1 MTNETLYELIADV
14 DEKYVLDARKEP
26 EKRQHRRWLAP
37 LAAAAACLA
46 LVLLVGM
53 NGLFTPQP
61 TPTDPYEPTKPPQP
75 VAPPYNHFDSAAEL
89 LALFHATQGSEE
101 EYLAYIDTL
110 PAPESNWPFATQEGG
125 KSWITRLQGTLLPC
139 HADADETFHALYYY
153 TRGDSIYFELF
164 YNINGLRYNLFCL
177 DAASAPEMEG
187 DPVGTVT
194 LDGHSFDLH
203 EMKFGNGTRLFGNC
217 FVGNTVLRIWVDTT
231 DVSKVDFS
239 GFYLGNLLESF
250 SQQKELP

>member
-53 NGLFTPQP
+53 NGLFSPQH

-153 TRGDSIYFELF
+153 TRGDSIVFELF
-164 YNINGLRYNLFCL
+164 YNIDGLRYNLFCL

-217 FVGNTVLRIWVDTT
+217 FVGNTVLRIWIDTT
-231 DVSKVDFS
+231 DISKVDFS

>member
-53 NGLFTPQP
+53 NGLFSPQH
-61 TPTDPYEPTKPPQP
+61 TPTDPYEPTKTPQP

-139 HADADETFHALYYY
+139 HKDGSETFHALYYY

-164 YNINGLRYNLFCL
+164 YNIDGLRYNLFCL

-217 FVGNTVLRIWVDTT
+217 FVGNTVLRIWIDTT
-231 DVSKVDFS
+231 DISKVDFS